1 MVCSRLQ
8 LKNIMIA
15 LTTTIQIELKTNTA
29 VEPHP
34 AAFSA
39 GTGSGVSGLGVS
51 SRGLF
56 MEIQSETAVLIH
68 QVTIHSDFSTLPQI
82 ANHVPVDG

>member
-8 LKNIMIA
+8 LKNKMIA

-34 AAFSA
+34 AAFST

-51 SRGLF
+51 SVELF
-56 MEIQSETAVLIH
+56 MEIQRETAVLIQ
-68 QVTIHSDFSTLPQI
+68 QVTIYSDFPALTQI